1 MAKGLLRNV
10 AGEVLMLSR
19 GLAVFLVSVVFVVP
33 ASAQTAPNPVQQS
46 VATNAQGGVVF
57 RVTVVGRT
65 IPTVNYRPRSGDTEL
80 DMVGTALM
88 PRARGEIEVS
98 GKKGYIEINGKF
110 DRVEPPTRFGPEY
123 LTYVMW
129 AITPEGRAT
138 NLGELQIKDER
149 RVRVTTELQAFGLI
163 VTAEP
168 YFAVTQPSDVVVME
182 NAVKRGTEGR
192 IETIDAKY
200 ELLKRGSYLMNQA
213 YTNLKVKT
221 PEPGTQLDLAQARNA
236 VALARVAGAAEFA
249 AETFAKAD
257 ALLQEA
263 EQARERRRGGNAVQQ
278 PARQAA
284 QTAEDAR
291 IIALQRQEE
300 QFEARERALAA
311 QREAEARA
319 RARAEEEARQRAE
332 IERALATQREAEARA
347 RARADEEARQKA
359 EIERAQADAARLAAE
374 RQRLD
379 AEAAKIAA
387 DRARADAERARLDAE
402 RERQAAEAARAA
414 AETQAQAAR
423 EAVVTAEAQAQAARE
438 AALAAERDKAELRAE
453 LREQLNVILETRE
466 TARGLIV
473 NLSDVLF
480 DFNKATLRSGARE
493 KLAKIAGIILA
504 HPGLRME
511 AEGHA
516 DAVGTDDYNQRLSER
531 RAQSV
536 SAFLLEQGIRR
547 ESITA
552 MGFGESRPV
561 ATNGTA
567 EGRQQNRR
575 VELVVSG
582 EPIGTSGTGVTT
594 GDAVGTV
601 GVGR

>member
-1 MAKGLLRNV
+1 
-10 AGEVLMLSR
+10 MLSR
-19 GLAVFLVSVVFVVP
+19 GLAAFLVSVGLVVVP

-46 VATNAQGGVVF
+46 VTTDAQGGVVF

-65 IPTVNYRPRSGDTEL
+65 IPTVNYRPRGGDTEL

-88 PRARGEIEVS
+88 PRARGEIDVS
-98 GKKGYIEINGKF
+98 GKKGYIEISGKF
-110 DRVEPPTRFGPEY
+110 DRLEPPTRFGPEY

-213 YTNLKVKT
+213 YANLKMKT

-236 VALARVAGAAEFA
+236 VALARVAGANEFA

-319 RARAEEEARQRAE
+319 RARAEEDARQRAE
-332 IERALATQREAEARA
+332 IERALATQREGEARA
-347 RARADEEARQKA
+347 RARAEEEARQQA

-423 EAVVTAEAQAQAARE
+423 EAV
-438 AALAAERDKAELRAE
+438 LAAERDKAELRAQ

-480 DFNKATLRSGARE
+480 DFNKATLRPGARE

-536 SAFLLEQGIRR
+536 SAFFMEQGIRR

-582 EPIGTSGTGVTT
+582 DPIGTSGTGVTT

>member
-1 MAKGLLRNV
+1 MGL
-10 AGEVLMLSR
+10 
-19 GLAVFLVSVVFVVP
+19 VVIP

-46 VATNAQGGVVF
+46 VTTNAQGGAVF

-98 GKKGYIEINGKF
+98 GKKGYIEINGMF
-110 DRVEPPTRFGPEY
+110 DRLEPPTRFGPEY

-149 RVRVTTELQAFGLI
+149 RIRVTTELQSFGLI

-182 NAVKRGTEGR
+182 NAVRRGTDGR
-192 IETIDAKY
+192 VETIDAKY
-200 ELLKRGSYLMNQA
+200 ELLKRGSYVMNQNYA
-213 YTNLKVKT
+213 DLKVKP

-236 VALARVAGAAEFA
+236 VALARVAGAPEFA
-249 AETFAKAD
+249 ADTFAKAD

-319 RARAEEEARQRAE
+319 RARTEEEARQRAE
-332 IERALATQREAEARA
+332 IERA
-347 RARADEEARQKA
+347 
-359 EIERAQADAARLAAE
+359 QADASRLAAE

-379 AEAAKIAA
+379 AETAKIAA

-423 EAVVTAEAQAQAARE
+423 EAVLTAEAQAQAARE
-438 AALAAERDKAELRAE
+438 AVLAAERDKAELRAQ

-480 DFNKATLRSGARE
+480 DFNKATLRPGARE
-493 KLAKIAGIILA
+493 KLAKVAGIILA

-516 DAVGTDDYNQRLSER
+516 DAVGTEDYNQRLSEQ
-531 RAQSV
+531 RARSV
-536 SAFLLEQGIRR
+536 SAFLVEEGIRP

-594 GDAVGTV
+594 GDAVGTA
-601 GVGR
+601 GVRR